1 MRHPNGFQE
10 SCLRLLWIPIKH
22 IHRGSLLIPLCEKAP
37 PMSIC
42 STRWLS
48 NFNTYQSVSSSKVR
62 RLTSFNLSSCL
73 EGCLQSCLERL
84 SFFSLVAVVVSC
96 FLSGLDKVSSVFAY
110 PTEAEE
116 CQPIKVGGFLKCV
129 QNKLHARVCFKA
141 SHCNPRSTCCSH
153 CIEGCIQSCLD
164 VGQ

>member
-10 SCLRLLWIPIKH
+10 SSLRLLWIPIKH
-22 IHRGSLLIPLCEKAP
+22 VHRGSLLIPLCEKAP

-110 PTEAEE
+110 PTEAEDD
-116 CQPIKVGGFLKCV
+116 QPVKVGRLAKCFR
-129 QNKLHARVCFKA
+129 NRPYARVCFRV
-141 SHCNPRSTCCSH
+141 CFRGP
-153 CIEGCIQSCLD
+153 
-164 VGQ
+164 V